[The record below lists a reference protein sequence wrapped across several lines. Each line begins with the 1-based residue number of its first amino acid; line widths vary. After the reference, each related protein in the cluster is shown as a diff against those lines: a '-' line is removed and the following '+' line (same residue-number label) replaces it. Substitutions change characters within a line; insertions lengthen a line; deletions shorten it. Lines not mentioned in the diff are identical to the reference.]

1 MEEIKYKNIIEIIYN
16 AEEKILDEKIKQAN
30 KKIKEKIKDI
40 DIENILENTSKP
52 KELKKILEQ
61 IEENYSIKIAQYNKE
76 FYEQGFIDGVNLI
89 INCTKE
95 NQ

>member
-61 IEENYSIKIAQYNKE
+61 IEENYSIKISQYNKE